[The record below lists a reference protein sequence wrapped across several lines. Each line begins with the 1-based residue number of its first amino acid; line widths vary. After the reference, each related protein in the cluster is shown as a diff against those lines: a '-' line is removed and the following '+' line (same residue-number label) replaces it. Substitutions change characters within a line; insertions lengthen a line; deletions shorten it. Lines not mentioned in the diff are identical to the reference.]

1 MIGLPRDIARL
12 KDISLSTSVP
22 LLMGLSML
30 LLMTLSM
37 SLSMLLPR
45 TRGTASDIAMSF
57 WGPTSPG
64 TAVSLLIYLKKNAQ
78 CHSIII
84 QIVLSMYH
92 IFQ

>member
-30 LLMTLSM
+30 LLMTLSVP
-37 SLSMLLPR
+37 LSMLLPR

-64 TAVSLLIYLKKNAQ
+64 TAVSLLIYLKQ
-78 CHSIII
+78 MLSVT
-84 QIVLSMYH
+84 VLS
-92 IFQ
+92 FKLF